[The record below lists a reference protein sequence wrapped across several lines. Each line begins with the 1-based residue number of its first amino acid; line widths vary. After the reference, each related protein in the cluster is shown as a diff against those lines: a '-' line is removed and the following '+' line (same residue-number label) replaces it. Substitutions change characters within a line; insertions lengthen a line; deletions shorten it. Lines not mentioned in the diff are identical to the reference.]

1 VGSLGLDHS
10 HALPTSHFSLTM
22 SNINVTID
30 WDRQNSVF
38 TDNRYSRVHYW
49 TFDGGSKIVASSS
62 PQIVP
67 IPMSDASAVD
77 PEEAF
82 VAALSS
88 CHMLWFL
95 SLAAKKGLCV
105 NSYSD
110 HAVGEMGRNEN
121 CKLVITRVRL
131 RPLIQWEGQSPDER
145 TVEQLHHAA
154 HGECFIANSVRTEV
168 LVESPMQD
176 VS

>member
-1 VGSLGLDHS
+1 
-10 HALPTSHFSLTM
+10 
-22 SNINVTID
+22 
-30 WDRQNSVF
+30 
-38 TDNRYSRVHYW
+38 
-49 TFDGGSKIVASSS
+49 
-62 PQIVP
+62 
-67 IPMSDASAVD
+67 MSDASAVD

-95 SLAAKKGLCV
+95 SLAAKRGFCID
-105 NSYSD
+105 NYTD

-121 CKLVITRVRL
+121 GKLVITRVRL
-131 RPLIQWEGQSPDER
+131 RPLIQWEGEVPDEW
-145 TVEQLHHAA
+145 TVKQLHHTA
-154 HGECFIANSVRTEV
+154 HDECFIANSVRAEV